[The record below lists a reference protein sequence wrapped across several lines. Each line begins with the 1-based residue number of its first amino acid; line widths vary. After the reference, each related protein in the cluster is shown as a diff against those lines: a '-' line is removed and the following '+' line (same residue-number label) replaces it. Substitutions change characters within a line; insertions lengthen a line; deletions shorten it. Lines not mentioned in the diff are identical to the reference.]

1 MPFRDLLLILVICLA
16 WGMNFVAAARGM
28 QQFAPFLYTLV
39 RFLCVLLVLTPFL
52 RWPPAGQWPRMI
64 FVCLCIGSLH
74 FTSLFW
80 ALSLSSDVSSV
91 AITQQTY
98 IPIALILA
106 VVILGERVGW
116 KSWLAVTVAFSGV
129 MVLSFDPMIMKQ
141 WHVVGIA
148 LMSAL
153 FHALGSVYMR
163 GITGIGVLN
172 FQAWTAV
179 ISIPVLLVATLLT
192 ESGQWQM
199 MASADWV
206 DWSTIVYSAFIAS
219 IMGHG
224 LFYFLVQRHPVS
236 TIMPFLLLTP
246 LAAVGFGILI
256 WGDRP
261 GPRLLIGGFLVL
273 TGILVVTLRSRAKLV
288 KVTQ

>member
-1 MPFRDLLLILVICLA
+1 MPFRDLLLVLVVCLA

-39 RFLCVLLVLTPFL
+39 RFACVLLVLIPFL

-98 IPIALILA
+98 IPMALILA
-106 VVILGERVGW
+106 VVVLGERVGW

-129 MVLSFDPMIMKQ
+129 IVLSFDPMIMKQ

-148 LMSAL
+148 LTSAL

-163 GITGIGVLN
+163 GITGIGVFN

-179 ISIPVLLVATLLT
+179 ISIPVLLVATLLM

-199 MASADWV
+199 MKSADWV

-236 TIMPFLLLTP
+236 TIMPYLLLTP
-246 LAAVGFGILI
+246 LAAVIFGILI

-261 GPRLLIGGFLVL
+261 GPRLLTGGFLVL
-273 TGILVVTLRSRAKLV
+273 SGILVVTLRSRAKLV
-288 KVTQ
+288 KLT

>member
-39 RFLCVLLVLTPFL
+39 RFIFVLLVLVPFL
-52 RWPPAGQWPRMI
+52 RWPPAGQWLRLI

-98 IPIALILA
+98 IPMALILA

-116 KSWLAVTVAFSGV
+116 KSWLAVTVAFAGV

-163 GITGIGVLN
+163 GITGIGVLS

-179 ISIPVLLVATLLT
+179 ISIPVLLMATLLT

-199 MASADWV
+199 MTSADWV

-246 LAAVGFGILI
+246 LAAVSFGIFI

-288 KVTQ
+288 KVTP